1 MEEHSQLGDAGMRH
15 QTVSRHANDPLIA
28 RRARAARMSAII
40 ARTSA
45 VAMPIAAIDPET
57 SPPVTP
63 DSVPS
68 TRKTAAGTRG

>member
-1 MEEHSQLGDAGMRH
+1 
-15 QTVSRHANDPLIA
+15 
-28 RRARAARMSAII
+28 
-40 ARTSA
+40 
-45 VAMPIAAIDPET
+45 MPIAAIDPET